1 MGTTKWRKTKEN
13 DNYGI
18 YFYLIAS
25 KMGFTCS
32 NTTPRMC
39 WCWCCLMRATCVQH
53 SVEAKWHR
61 RRENKKISEN
71 TSHRFIHDVS
81 LLSHTHALA
90 PGLLA
95 TEMGPKHHQFWTHCI
110 LNTNRRPMSGPYKF
124 ALTKMDSKLGV
135 CLCVIVFVHQFVVEC
150 LWHQNQTQRREEKQW
165 RAFVCAAR
173 GKTFDFSP
181 DFRSMDSTHCR
192 LLVTLLF
199 TICCH

>member
-1 MGTTKWRKTKEN
+1 MAFTFILSRRKWVSHAQTQRRECAGAGAVWCVRLAFNIRSKPNGIGDEKTKK
-13 DNYGI
+13 YPKTLHI
-18 YFYLIAS
+18 VS
-25 KMGFTCS
+25 SM
-32 NTTPRMC
+32 MC
-39 WCWCCLMRATCVQH
+39 LCFR
-53 SVEAKWHR
+53 
-61 RRENKKISEN
+61 
-71 TSHRFIHDVS
+71 
-81 LLSHTHALA
+81 THALA

-165 RAFVCAAR
+165 RAFVCAAK